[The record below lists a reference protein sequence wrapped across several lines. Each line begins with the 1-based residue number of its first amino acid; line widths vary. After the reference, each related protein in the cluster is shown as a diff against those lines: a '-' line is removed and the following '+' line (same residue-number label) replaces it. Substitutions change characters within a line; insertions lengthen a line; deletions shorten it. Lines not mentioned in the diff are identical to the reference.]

1 MKLSFSFAKT
11 AAPKRA
17 VVQAQVQEKVESKKE
32 ILEVSA
38 TEGIITEPLTHD
50 QASESESR
58 LIIPCKS
65 NYQRPEKIESTSEH
79 IHDAELQELR
89 DMPGL
94 IPVSV
99 SSKVDESNPVPK
111 KQRTSIL
118 MQIRQARARGEIH
131 DAPDEPAHKYD
142 ADEFAWG
149 LLRGMGYDESK
160 DTGPDVT
167 KDVVGNRSKL
177 GLGVKL
183 ESIKLP
189 TDAMKRQ

>member
-17 VVQAQVQEKVESKKE
+17 VVPAQVVEKSESKRE
-32 ILEVSA
+32 IVEVSA
-38 TEGIITEPLTHD
+38 SAGIVTESHKSD
-50 QASESESR
+50 QLAEGEAQ

-65 NYQRPEKIESTSEH
+65 HYIRPMKSESSGER
-79 IHDAELQELR
+79 IHDAELQTLQ
-89 DMPGL
+89 DTPGL
-94 IPVSV
+94 VSGSGDPTKV
-99 SSKVDESNPVPK
+99 SNQKPK
-111 KQRTSIL
+111 RPRTSIL
-118 MQIRQARARGEIH
+118 MQIREARARGEIR
-131 DAPDEPAHKYD
+131 DAPEEAAHRYD

-160 DTGPDVT
+160 DDGPDVT

-183 ESIKLP
+183 DSIKLP
-189 TDAMKRQ
+189 TNQLKKM